1 MMTIRRAAD
10 RGQANHGWL
19 DSRFTFSFA
28 EYHDPQQMGFGVLRV
43 INDDRIAGGGG
54 FQMHGHRDMEI
65 ISYVTAGALEHRDSL
80 GHSTVIYP
88 GDVQRMSAG
97 TGVQHSEFNHFKDQ
111 ETHLFQ
117 IWILP
122 DKKGYEPS
130 YGQKSFLKELQ
141 LNRPVLVASHEA
153 REGSIALNQNV
164 DLWAC
169 KSSTQGEWEVLNKG
183 RKFWIQVLEGSVG
196 VGDLTLAV
204 GDGLA
209 VSDSTRL
216 NVQWAPNSEFLLF
229 DMA

>member
-1 MMTIRRAAD
+1 MTIRKSAD
-10 RGQANHGWL
+10 RGRANHGWL

-28 EYHDPQQMGFGVLRV
+28 DYHDPRQMGFGVLRV

-97 TGVQHSEFNHFKDQ
+97 IGVQHSEFNHFRDQ

-141 LNRPVLVASHEA
+141 LNRPVLVASQEA
-153 REGSIALNQNV
+153 REGSISLHQDV

-169 KSSTQGEWEVLNKG
+169 KSKTEGEWSISDKS

-196 VGDLTLAV
+196 IGDLSLAV

-209 VSDSTRL
+209 VSDSTHL
-216 NVQWAPNSEFLLF
+216 KVQWAANSEFLLF